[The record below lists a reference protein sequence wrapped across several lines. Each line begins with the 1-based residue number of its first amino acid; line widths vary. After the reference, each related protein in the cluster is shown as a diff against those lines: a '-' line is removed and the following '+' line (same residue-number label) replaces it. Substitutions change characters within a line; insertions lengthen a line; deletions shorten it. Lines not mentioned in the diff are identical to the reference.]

1 MTRWIGVVALCPLLW
16 VGCTGAQWVNRQTVA
31 LEETLVDMREQA
43 MACAPKELAYIDAHI
58 AFARH
63 ESAQGRMLSARDH
76 VKESKGLLS
85 IVVEKSEG
93 SGCDGDRDGDGIVD
107 SIDQCPDIPEDFD
120 NEDDNDGCPEYD
132 RDSDGIPDDRDQCP
146 NRKED
151 KDRFQDQD
159 GCPDPDNDGDG
170 LLDQTDQCPNRA
182 EDMDDFED
190 LDGCPEKDNDQDG
203 LPDAL
208 DECPSRKGPES
219 KKGCPDRFATIIV
232 RANSIA
238 LRRPIQ
244 FRGKSAELHR
254 RSRGVLREIVIALN
268 KYPKLKLRIEGYAS
282 SKSSETANQRL
293 ARARASAVRAVL
305 MSKGIA
311 RSRLDVDGFAVD
323 TSTDGA
329 TPQERIEIHIDSE

>member
-1 MTRWIGVVALCPLLW
+1 
-16 VGCTGAQWVNRQTVA
+16 
-31 LEETLVDMREQA
+31 
-43 MACAPKELAYIDAHI
+43 
-58 AFARH
+58 
-63 ESAQGRMLSARDH
+63 
-76 VKESKGLLS
+76 
-85 IVVEKSEG
+85 
-93 SGCDGDRDGDGIVD
+93 
-107 SIDQCPDIPEDFD
+107 
-120 NEDDNDGCPEYD
+120 
-132 RDSDGIPDDRDQCP
+132 
-146 NRKED
+146 
-151 KDRFQDQD
+151 
-159 GCPDPDNDGDG
+159 
-170 LLDQTDQCPNRA
+170 
-182 EDMDDFED
+182 